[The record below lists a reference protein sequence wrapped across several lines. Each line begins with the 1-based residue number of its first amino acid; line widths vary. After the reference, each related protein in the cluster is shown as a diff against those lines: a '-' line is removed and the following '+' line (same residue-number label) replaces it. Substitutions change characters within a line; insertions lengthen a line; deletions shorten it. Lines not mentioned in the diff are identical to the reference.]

1 MSCIIYYSNHCD
13 KSKAVLTT
21 LSKSRLQDEIH
32 FLCIDKRVRSGPSS
46 WHIVTET
53 GEKVLLPPQ
62 VNRVPALLLLN
73 KGHQVLYGDQ
83 ILQHFQPK
91 DAALNAA
98 ATNNNG
104 EPNAFSLGR
113 ESMGGYGVASDNFSF
128 LDQSADELSAKGNGG
143 MRQMYNYATIDI
155 IDKIETPPDN
165 YSPDK
170 VGSVSLEQ
178 LQQQRNSEIKNA
190 GGSSSGGVNGAY
202 SGAGGGGGGFR
213 QENVVVRPQQASYVN
228 GGGGG
233 GGGGGMMQQQHQ
245 APQQFQGQQQQYQGQ
260 QQQQYQGQQQQQ
272 QQQQYQGQQQQQQ
285 MNPNQRGQPLPQPQQ
300 YAPVGT
306 PPQQAVA
313 AVYRAPPQQTEYSR
327 LAAPNGGNGGGQAP
341 NSGSI
346 RGLDMR
352 SQPRGGGSWI

>member
-113 ESMGGYGVASDNFSF
+113 ESMGGFGVASDNFSF

-190 GGSSSGGVNGAY
+190 SGGSSGGVNGAY

-213 QENVVVRPQQASYVN
+213 QENVVVRPQQ
-228 GGGGG
+228 
-233 GGGGGMMQQQHQ
+233 
-245 APQQFQGQQQQYQGQ
+245 Q

-272 QQQQYQGQQQQQQ
+272 QQQYQQYSQPQQQQ

-327 LAAPNGGNGGGQAP
+327 LAAPNGVGGGGQAP
-341 NSGSI
+341 NTGSI

>member
-21 LSKSRLQDEIH
+21 LSKSRLQDDIH
-32 FLCIDKRVRSGPSS
+32 FLCIDKRVRSGPAS
-46 WHIVTET
+46 WHIVTES

-91 DAALNAA
+91 NTALNES

-143 MRQMYNYATIDI
+143 MRQLYNYATIDI

-178 LQQQRNSEIKNA
+178 LQKQRNLEIKNVDS
-190 GGSSSGGVNGAY
+190 GSGGGVNGAY
-202 SGAGGGGGGFR
+202 SGNGVAGGGYRQENIVVRPQPQMMGGGGG
-213 QENVVVRPQQASYVN
+213 P
-228 GGGGG
+228 
-233 GGGGGMMQQQHQ
+233 
-245 APQQFQGQQQQYQGQ
+245 
-260 QQQQYQGQQQQQ
+260 QQQQQ
-272 QQQQYQGQQQQQQ
+272 QQQHQQQHQQPYQYQQSQQQSQSQSQYPQQ

-300 YAPVGT
+300 YAPIGT
-306 PPQQAVA
+306 PPQHA
-313 AVYRAPPQQTEYSR
+313 AAAAYRAPPQQTEYSR
-327 LAAPNGGNGGGQAP
+327 LASGGGGE
-341 NSGSI
+341 NGSI
-346 RGLDMR
+346 RGTMDMR
-352 SQPRGGGSWI
+352 PQPRGGGSWI

>member
-21 LSKSRLQDEIH
+21 LSKSRLQDDIH
-32 FLCIDKRVRSGPSS
+32 FLCIDKRVRSGPAS
-46 WHIVTET
+46 WHIVTES

-91 DAALNAA
+91 NVALNDS
-98 ATNNNG
+98 ATNFNG
-104 EPNAFSLGR
+104 EPNSFSLGR

-143 MRQMYNYATIDI
+143 MRQLYNYATIDLV
-155 IDKIETPPDN
+155 DKIETPPDN

-178 LQQQRNSEIKNA
+178 LQQQRNLEIKNVSNS
-190 GGSSSGGVNGAY
+190 GSGGANGVY
-202 SGAGGGGGGFR
+202 SGNVGAGGGYR
-213 QENVVVRPQQASYVN
+213 QENIVVRPQSQMMGAGM

-233 GGGGGMMQQQHQ
+233 VPQQQQSQHQ
-245 APQQFQGQQQQYQGQ
+245 APYQYHQS
-260 QQQQYQGQQQQQ
+260 
-272 QQQQYQGQQQQQQ
+272 QQ

-300 YAPVGT
+300 YAPIGT
-306 PPQQAVA
+306 PPQHA
-313 AVYRAPPQQTEYSR
+313 AAAAYRAPPQQTEYSR
-327 LAAPNGGNGGGQAP
+327 LASGGGGD
-341 NSGSI
+341 NGSI
-346 RGLDMR
+346 RGTMDMR
-352 SQPRGGGSWI
+352 PQPRGGGSWI